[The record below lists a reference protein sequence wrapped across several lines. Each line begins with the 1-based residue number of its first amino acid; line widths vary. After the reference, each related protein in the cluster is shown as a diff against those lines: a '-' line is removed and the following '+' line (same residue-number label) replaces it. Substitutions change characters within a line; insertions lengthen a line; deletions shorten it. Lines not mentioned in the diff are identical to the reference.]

1 MPGSN
6 SIPSSNSQFTHQVA
20 AKKSEVQCFFNEDWS
35 RLRSLIMELEEDSW
49 SDDGSGNSADSV
61 EEASHVTSENEL
73 QQPHLLTGDKNDRT
87 GNPQRQ
93 PVRNRLSELAA
104 QIERRLE
111 LADGNGR

>member
-6 SIPSSNSQFTHQVA
+6 SIHSSKSQFAHQVA

-49 SDDGSGNSADSV
+49 SDDGAGNPADLV
-61 EEASHVTSENEL
+61 EGASHVAAGDEL
-73 QQPHLLTGDKNDRT
+73 QQPQTPT
-87 GNPQRQ
+87 GNNNDQAGNQQRP

>member
-6 SIPSSNSQFTHQVA
+6 SIHSSKSQFAHQVA
-20 AKKSEVQCFFNEDWS
+20 GKKSEVQCFFNEDWS

-49 SDDGSGNSADSV
+49 SDDGSGSSADSV

-73 QQPHLLTGDKNDRT
+73 QQPHSPTGDSNDQASNQHR
-87 GNPQRQ
+87 P